1 MENEI
6 SYLEHAKMYID
17 CLANGID
24 PVSNLPVNADTL
36 RNEQVIACFEYISD
50 VLERDICNIEY
61 DKDKKND
68 FFITDEQFAELNIYE
83 NNRKVSEIADEINRV
98 TQVNKTRKMSAVWI
112 NNWLEAEGY
121 LCKSDLN
128 GRISTEKGKH
138 IGITT
143 ERRKAKDGNE
153 YYTNLYSPQT
163 QKFIFEHLNEIIAFR
178 NEHSDNAEEKIE
190 NIDFPYELSIKEFIQ
205 RQPDKC
211 FILSVGSCDTL
222 AKRGSYTA
230 VLLFKG
236 KSKILKKSDIPTNSS
251 NKCILTGILDAVSA
265 IKMPTDIV
273 ILTSTPL
280 GFNTP
285 KSINYSIC
293 EEIFRILEEKNCTF
307 SIAVCQGKGSELND
321 FIQSLE

>member
-17 CLANGID
+17 SLANGID
-24 PVSNLPVNADTL
+24 PVLNLPANADTL

-50 VLERDICNIEY
+50 VLERYICNIEY
-61 DKDKKND
+61 GMNKNND
-68 FFITDEQFAELNIYE
+68 FFITEEQIDKLNISPY
-83 NNRKVSEIADEINRV
+83 NLKISEIADEINRV
-98 TQVNKTRKMSAVWI
+98 TQVNKTKKLPAVSI

-128 GRISTEKGKH
+128 GRISTEKGNQL
-138 IGITT
+138 GITT

-153 YYTNLYSPQT
+153 YYINLYSTQA
-163 QKFIFEHLNEIIAFR
+163 QKFIFEHLNEIITLR
-178 NEHSDNAEEKIE
+178 NERSNQTEEIIE
-190 NIDFPYELSIKEFIQ
+190 NIDFPYDLSIEEFIQ
-205 RQPDKC
+205 QQHDKC

-236 KSKILKKSDIPTNSS
+236 KSKVLKKSAIPTNSS
-251 NKCILTGILDAVSA
+251 NKCILTGILEAVSA

-273 ILTSTPL
+273 ILTSNTL
-280 GFNTP
+280 GFNMP
-285 KSINYSIC
+285 KSKNYSIWQ
-293 EEIFRILEEKNCTF
+293 EIFRMLEEKKCTF
-307 SIAVCQGKGSELND
+307 SISVCQGRGTELYN
-321 FIQSLE
+321 FIQSFE